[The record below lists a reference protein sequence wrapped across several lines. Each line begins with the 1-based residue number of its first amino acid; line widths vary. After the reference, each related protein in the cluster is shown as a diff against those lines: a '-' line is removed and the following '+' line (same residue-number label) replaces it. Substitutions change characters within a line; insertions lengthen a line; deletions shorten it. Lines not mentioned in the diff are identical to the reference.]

1 MPWIDPSRQPTIR
14 RVRTVEE
21 VASSLAERTRPEAA
35 ATWDPVGLQLGSPDA
50 EVESIAVCHEVTTD
64 VLSALEKEPVDLLIT
79 YHPLL
84 FVPTNRLAGRS
95 GPGARAFALIEMGA
109 NLLVTHT
116 DFDAAPGGAAD
127 ALAEFF
133 DLREVKSFGDG
144 EEGEPQIGRVGTF
157 EGSLETVDARLA
169 DAFGFAGMR
178 VSGDPDR
185 DVERLAVVP
194 GSGAG
199 FIEAAAE
206 VADALVTGDV
216 SHHRVVRARDLDL
229 AIVDPGHIVTERPGM
244 EALVELVKDVTGS
257 DVVDLTHFDPQT
269 WI

>member
-1 MPWIDPSRQPTIR
+1 MT
-14 RVRTVEE
+14 TAEE
-21 VASSLAERTRPEAA
+21 VASRLAERTRPESA
-35 ATWDPVGLQLGSPDA
+35 ATWDPVGLQLGSPDS
-50 EVESIAVCHEVTTD
+50 EVETIAVCHEVTSD
-64 VLSALEKEPVDLLIT
+64 VLGALEKDPVDLLVT

-95 GPGARAFALIEMGA
+95 GPGARAFALIEMGT

-133 DLREVKSFGDG
+133 SLRDVKPFGALQGD
-144 EEGEPQIGRVGTF
+144 EDEPEIGRVGIF
-157 EGSLETVDARLA
+157 EGALETVDARLA

-185 DVERLAVVP
+185 DIERLAVLP
-194 GSGAG
+194 GSGGA

-216 SHHRVVRARDLDL
+216 SHHRVVMARDLGL

-244 EALVELVKDVTGS
+244 SALVEMVREATGV
-257 DVVDLTHFDPQT
+257 DVVDLTRFDPQT